1 MSYGAYTSADTFAH
15 SLDPRAK
22 VVFSLL
28 LLVAAFLANGAVE
41 LGLVAVVTVASLVA
55 AGIGPARAARTLR
68 PFAWLMA
75 FVLVF
80 NAAFSTGG
88 VAYGAESVARF
99 ALVLLGSSTLMATTS
114 PTELTDAAALLL
126 GPLARLGAR
135 VDDAV
140 LGVSMT
146 LRFVP
151 LVLGEFRRVKA
162 AQEARLARFDQPS
175 PLARARAY
183 VSVMVP
189 LFAGALRR
197 SETLALAI
205 RNREYGAAD
214 VRRTCIREYRLG
226 ARDYT
231 AIAAG
236 VALLAGLFLHHLAT

>member
-1 MSYGAYTSADTFAH
+1 MSYGAYTRANTFAH
-15 SLDPRAK
+15 SLDPRAR

-28 LLVAAFLANGAVE
+28 LLVATFLADGAFE
-41 LGLVAVVTVASLVA
+41 LGLVAAVTAATLAA

-80 NAAFSTGG
+80 NAAFSAGG
-88 VAYGAESVARF
+88 VAYAAGSVARF

-126 GPLARLGAR
+126 GPAARLGLR

-205 RNREYGAAD
+205 RNREYGDAD
-214 VRRTCIREYRLG
+214 VRRTCIRAYRLAPRDRVVLAVG
-226 ARDYT
+226 A
-231 AIAAG
+231 
-236 VALLAGLFLHHLAT
+236 ALLAAVVAL

>member
-1 MSYGAYTSADTFAH
+1 MSYGAYTRADTLAH

-28 LLVAAFLANGAVE
+28 LLVAAFLANGAVG
-41 LGLVAVVTVASLVA
+41 LGLVAVLTAGALAA
-55 AGIGPARAARTLR
+55 AGIGPARAARSLR
-68 PFAWLMA
+68 PFAWLMV
-75 FVLVF
+75 FVLAF
-80 NAAFSTGG
+80 NAVFSAGG
-88 VAYGAESVARF
+88 AVYAVESVARF

-126 GPLARLGAR
+126 RPLARLGVR

-140 LGVSMT
+140 LCVSMT

-151 LVLGEFRRVKA
+151 LVLSEFRRVKA

-175 PLARARAY
+175 PIARARAY

-197 SETLALAI
+197 SDTLALAI
-205 RNREYGAAD
+205 RNREYGSAG
-214 VRRTCIREYRLG
+214 VGRTCVREYRLV
-226 ARDYT
+226 ARDW
-231 AIAAG
+231 AALAVG
-236 VALLAGLFLHHLAT
+236 SALLAAVIAL

>member
-1 MSYGAYTSADTFAH
+1 MSYGAYTRADTFAH
-15 SLDPRAK
+15 SIDPRAK

-28 LLVAAFLANGAVE
+28 LLVAAFLADRAFE
-41 LGLVAVVTVASLVA
+41 LGLVAAVTAATLAA

-80 NAAFSTGG
+80 NAVFSAGG
-88 VAYGAESVARF
+88 VAYAAGSVARF

-114 PTELTDAAALLL
+114 PTELTDAASLLL
-126 GPLARLGAR
+126 GPAARLGLR

-205 RNREYGAAD
+205 RNREYGAVDA
-214 VRRTCIREYRLG
+214 RRTCIRAYRL
-226 ARDYT
+226 AVRDRV

-236 VALLAGLFLHHLAT
+236 AALLAAVIAL

>member
-1 MSYGAYTSADTFAH
+1 MSYGAYTRADTFAH

-28 LLVAAFLANGAVE
+28 LLVAAFLADGVFE
-41 LGLVAVVTVASLVA
+41 LGLVAGVTAATLAA

-80 NAAFSTGG
+80 NAVFSAGG
-88 VAYGAESVARF
+88 VAYAAGSVARF

-114 PTELTDAAALLL
+114 PTELTDATSMLLS
-126 GPLARLGAR
+126 PLRRFGVR
-135 VDDAV
+135 VDDAA
-140 LGVSMT
+140 LSVSMT

-151 LVLGEFRRVKA
+151 VVLGEFRRVKA

-175 PLARARAY
+175 PFARARAY
-183 VSVMVP
+183 VPVMVP

-197 SETLALAI
+197 SQTLALAI
-205 RNREYGAAD
+205 RNRDYASTG
-214 VRRTCIREYRLG
+214 VPRTCVRAYRLTR
-226 ARDYT
+226 RDYAT
-231 AIAAG
+231 LLAA
-236 VALLAGLFLHHLAT
+236 VALLALAVAL